1 MKFYFRAN
9 NISVS
14 MPEVDVA
21 GRLVLVWKRGPR
33 RTQTEPFEVKEKL
46 SSIDGSLWRSASTT
60 QDLALIC
67 TMFKNVKSGAFD
79 SKLAAF
85 TLKEEDEKGVET
97 KLGTAQIDLSSFAT
111 SELTHD
117 KVELAF
123 MDGNIRLHL
132 TLTSKLIKSLNV
144 GDADSLDDASS
155 VGSCAESE
163 RVPSD
168 DESTPSLD
176 SKFPPTP
183 PASISDAPAV
193 AAPAAAGGGGGG
205 GSGGGRAEQSYAEEL
220 VDQRWAEQAG
230 VERGLEEAEALR
242 AELAEARELLGQSQ
256 KECKALRSRV
266 QTLSSENRVLRREQ
280 RGGQRDEVLLQLE
293 TELVAKETE
302 RADMEENLARAFG
315 GALDEAHARIAS
327 LTSERDRLLI
337 SLEEAKGSKGGF
349 HLRK

>member
-1 MKFYFRAN
+1 
-9 NISVS
+9 
-14 MPEVDVA
+14 MPDVDIA
-21 GRLVLVWKRGPR
+21 GKLVLVWKRGPR

-155 VGSCAESE
+155 VGLAES
-163 RVPSD
+163 V
-168 DESTPSLD
+168 
-176 SKFPPTP
+176 
-183 PASISDAPAV
+183 ASIPS
-193 AAPAAAGGGGGG
+193 
-205 GSGGGRAEQSYAEEL
+205 
-220 VDQRWAEQAG
+220 
-230 VERGLEEAEALR
+230 VEA
-242 AELAEARELLGQSQ
+242 
-256 KECKALRSRV
+256 
-266 QTLSSENRVLRREQ
+266 
-280 RGGQRDEVLLQLE
+280 
-293 TELVAKETE
+293 
-302 RADMEENLARAFG
+302 
-315 GALDEAHARIAS
+315 
-327 LTSERDRLLI
+327 
-337 SLEEAKGSKGGF
+337 
-349 HLRK
+349 